1 MNFIGRKE
9 ELEQLR
15 YAYSTEEYEGILVY
29 GRRRIGKSELI
40 KESFKTEKCKIVYY
54 ECVKV
59 SEESN
64 VRAFAEVIGNI
75 FKIPTPAFSSFG
87 DAVEFLFKCSVKE
100 KIILVIDE
108 YPYLRE
114 KIQGCDSVFQK
125 IIDTYAMNCKMKLIL
140 CGSYV
145 DIMEKLIS
153 EDNPLHKRMGI
164 SLNVKQM
171 DYYESA
177 MFYPNLS
184 NEDKVKIYSV
194 FGGLPY
200 YNKYI
205 DDSKTVK
212 ENIIELVASK
222 GARFE
227 NDPQTALETEV
238 SKMTNA
244 NETFLAIARGKAK
257 FSDILNSSHVS
268 SSPSLDD
275 TLRKLI
281 LMDVVKK
288 EYPINDETEKK
299 SIYSISDRLS
309 RFYYRYIFPRIS
321 YFSTMR
327 AEDFY
332 EEFIE
337 KDFES
342 QFVPKEFEE
351 ITKQYL
357 IRKNKSGKI
366 KPPLY
371 KVGKYYYDD
380 VRNKKNGEFDVV
392 TQNKDGYDFYEVK
405 FTDAPIGDSII
416 NEEIKQLSAIGLK
429 YNKAGFVSKSGFD
442 VSDVKDYILITLDD
456 MYNV

>member
-1 MNFIGRKE
+1 MEFIGRKE
-9 ELEQLR
+9 ELKKLKQ
-15 YAYSTEEYEGILVY
+15 AYSSDEYEGILIY

-40 KESFKTEKCKIVYY
+40 KESYKSENCKVIYY
-54 ECVKV
+54 ECIKV

-64 VRAFAEVIGNI
+64 TCSFSAVIGNV
-75 FKIPTPAFSSFG
+75 FNLPTPSFSSFAK
-87 DAVEFLFKCSVKE
+87 AVEFLFKQSINE
-100 KIILVIDE
+100 KIILVLDE

-114 KIQGCDSVFQK
+114 KIQGCDSIFQK
-125 IIDTYAMNCKMKLIL
+125 IIDTYAFNCKMKLIL

-145 DIMEKLIS
+145 DIMEKLIA
-153 EDNPLHKRMGI
+153 EDNPLYKRI
-164 SLNVKQM
+164 SIALNIKQM

-177 MFYPNLS
+177 MFYPRFS

-200 YNKYI
+200 YNRFI

-227 NDPQTALETEV
+227 NDPMTSLETEI

-244 NETFLAIARGKAK
+244 NETFLSIAKGKVK
-257 FSDILNSSHVS
+257 FNDILNSSHVS
-268 SSPSLDD
+268 SSPTLDD
-275 TLRKLI
+275 TLKRLI
-281 LMDVVKK
+281 LMDVIKK

-299 SIYSISDRLS
+299 SLYSISDRMS
-309 RFYYRYIFPRIS
+309 RFFYRYIFPRMS
-321 YFSTMR
+321 YFSIMK

-332 EEFIE
+332 DEFIE
-337 KDFES
+337 KDFET

-357 IRKNKSGKI
+357 IRKNKAGLI

-371 KVGKYYYDD
+371 KVGKYYYDAKK
-380 VRNKKNGEFDVV
+380 KKNGEFDVV
-392 TQNKDGYDFYEVK
+392 TLNKNGYDFYEVK
-405 FTDAPIGDSII
+405 FTNAPIGDSVV
-416 NEEIKQLSAIGLK
+416 NEEIKQLNEIGLK
-429 YNKAGFVSKSGFD
+429 YNRIGFVSKSGFSITD
-442 VSDVKDYILITLDD
+442 NNGYILITIDD
-456 MYNV
+456 IYN